1 MKFSAL
7 GLHTFVCLFINAA
20 MQHPKSAPVIGLDIL
35 RFLAAASVM
44 FYHFVY
50 LVGEPGHTPY
60 RLTHG
65 LVSFPALAPF
75 AEFGW
80 LGVEMFFLISGFVI
94 SMSAAGATPRK
105 FFEGRVLRLVPTA
118 WICATATLVV
128 ALLVQDGSVL
138 SLASRYLHSLLFIP
152 IGQQIDGT
160 YWTLGV
166 EVMFYSAVWMILSLG
181 QWTRFYYFI
190 VALGLASTIFNVM
203 RFPDF
208 GEYNLTN
215 RLFELS
221 LLKHGCEFAAGALV
235 YMMISGGKK
244 WRYILPFL
252 VCVVGATYELT
263 NFLLLQ
269 LGGQWDPNKFLVV
282 FSLWSF
288 LLTLFLASV
297 FLNDFFIARASD
309 RLCSSIRT
317 LGMMTYPLYLLHQ
330 LIGSALLFVLV
341 REGVSSSLALAVTV
355 LSMILLACLVLIT
368 ETKIHAPMKGMIH
381 SIVGT
386 GLGLFR
392 LKSFTRSQID

>member
-1 MKFSAL
+1 M
-7 GLHTFVCLFINAA
+7 
-20 MQHPKSAPVIGLDIL
+20 
-35 RFLAAASVM
+35 
-44 FYHFVY
+44 
-50 LVGEPGHTPY
+50 
-60 RLTHG
+60 
-65 LVSFPALAPF
+65 
-75 AEFGW
+75 
-80 LGVEMFFLISGFVI
+80 
-94 SMSAAGATPRK
+94 
-105 FFEGRVLRLVPTA
+105 
-118 WICATATLVV
+118 VV
-128 ALLVQDGSVL
+128 NLL
-138 SLASRYLHSLLFIP
+138 
-152 IGQQIDGT
+152 
-160 YWTLGV
+160 
-166 EVMFYSAVWMILSLG
+166 
-181 QWTRFYYFI
+181 
-190 VALGLASTIFNVM
+190 
-203 RFPDF
+203 
-208 GEYNLTN
+208 
-215 RLFELS
+215 
-221 LLKHGCEFAAGALV
+221 GALV

>member
-1 MKFSAL
+1 
-7 GLHTFVCLFINAA
+7 
-20 MQHPKSAPVIGLDIL
+20 MQHPKPSPVIGLDIL

-44 FYHFVY
+44 FYHFIY
-50 LVGEPGHTPY
+50 LVGEAGHTPY

-80 LGVEMFFLISGFVI
+80 LGVEVFFLISGFVI

-118 WICATATLVV
+118 WICATLTLIV
-128 ALLVQDGSVL
+128 ALFVHDGSIL
-138 SLASRYLHSLLFIP
+138 SLVSRYLHSMLFIP
-152 IGQQIDGT
+152 IGGQIDGT

-166 EVMFYSAVWMILSLG
+166 EVMFYAAVWFILFLG
-181 QWTRFYYFI
+181 KWTRFYYFI
-190 VALGLASTIFNVM
+190 VALGLASTLFNIL

-208 GEYNLTN
+208 GSYDLKN

-235 YMMISGGKK
+235 YMMVTDGKK
-244 WRYILPFL
+244 WHYILPFL

-263 NFLLLQ
+263 IFLMLQ
-269 LGGQWDPNKFLVV
+269 LSGHWDPNKFLVV
-282 FSLWSF
+282 IALWSI
-288 LLTLFLASV
+288 LLALFLASV
-297 FLNDFFIARASD
+297 FLNDFFISIARD
-309 RLCSSIRT
+309 RVCASIRK

-341 REGVSSSLALAVTV
+341 SEGVSSYLAVAVTI
-355 LSMILLACLVLIT
+355 LSMLLLAYLVFFS
-368 ETKIHAPMKGMIH
+368 ETKIHAHMKGLIH
-381 SIVGT
+381 SVVST
-386 GLGLFR
+386 CLGLSRF
-392 LKSFTRSQID
+392 KNFIRSQTD

>member
-1 MKFSAL
+1 MP
-7 GLHTFVCLFINAA
+7 
-20 MQHPKSAPVIGLDIL
+20 HPKPSPVIGLDIL

-50 LVGEPGHTPY
+50 LVGEAGHTPY

-65 LVSFPALAPF
+65 LVSFPELAPF

-80 LGVEMFFLISGFVI
+80 LGVEVFFLISGFVI

-118 WICATATLVV
+118 WICATLTLIV
-128 ALLVQDGSVL
+128 ALLVRDGSIL

-152 IGQQIDGT
+152 IGAQIDGT

-166 EVMFYSAVWMILSLG
+166 EVMFYASVWLILCTGS
-181 QWTRFYYFI
+181 WTRFYYFI
-190 VALGLASTIFNVM
+190 LALGLGSALFNIL

-208 GEYNLTN
+208 GSFDLKN

-221 LLKHGCEFAAGALV
+221 LLKHGCEFAAGAFV
-235 YMMISGGKK
+235 YMMMTDGKK

-282 FSLWSF
+282 FCLWSL

-297 FLNDFFIARASD
+297 FLNDFFIARVSD
-309 RLCSSIRT
+309 RLCASIRT

-341 REGVSSSLALAVTV
+341 RGGFSSSLALAVTV
-355 LSMILLACLVLIT
+355 LSVILLAYLVFLT
-368 ETKIHAPMKGMIH
+368 ETKIRGHMKDVIH
-381 SIVGT
+381 GVVGT
-386 GLGLFR
+386 GLGLLRPKNFI
-392 LKSFTRSQID
+392 RSQTD